1 MIIFTDNKSAKR
13 YQITL
18 RITEF
23 MHKRKV
29 VPFFLPHGEPSDV
42 ATTVAMCCVQFTPPS
57 PTRRDATRQNS
68 SVESRLAVW
77 IESATVYGN
86 LQEFQQFVIYRIMLG
101 VTFSCLMKMAIPLA
115 DGSGRVAVAQ
125 RYMPVCIIAI
135 CYSDKEQR
143 SGLKSSWGESSRIQ
157 FTPPTRR
164 NRTVLSRRGSAVWIG
179 HKTTYSSATKQ
190 RTMW

>member
-1 MIIFTDNKSAKR
+1 MIIFTDNKSAER

-29 VPFFLPHGEPSDV
+29 VPFFCL
-42 ATTVAMCCVQFTPPS
+42 TVNRRTWRRLSQRVVSNSHRPV
-57 PTRRDATRQNS
+57 RRDATRQNS

-143 SGLKSSWGESSRIQ
+143 SGLKSSGGESSRIQ